1 MNWQRNIDERITVR
15 KFTSQSS
22 DRDNI
27 IKDFADGMIAGLL
40 NKFGKI
46 GVILGFCV
54 GNIVLAYVSNGYTVE
69 LIHFKEILVASIALL
84 AIPKSVKIDIEEFV
98 GTSKFLPVSRDR
110 TLTKS
115 KETIDKLNNVSE
127 TIDKIADTYNEKDI
141 DSEIAR
147 EENKQIF
154 ITELLNN
161 LEPYRENL
169 FNVVLVPIY
178 NLIVVSLRV

>member
-1 MNWQRNIDERITVR
+1 MIAAYAI
-15 KFTSQSS
+15 S
-22 DRDNI
+22 
-27 IKDFADGMIAGLL
+27 GMIAGLL

-127 TIDKIADTYNEKDI
+127 TIEKIADTYNEKDI
-141 DSEIAR
+141 DNEIAR
-147 EENKQIF
+147 ERK
-154 ITELLNN
+154 
-161 LEPYRENL
+161 
-169 FNVVLVPIY
+169 
-178 NLIVVSLRV
+178 